1 MSGARRRAVPALVVI
16 VLAVVAGLWFG
27 VLRPDNDADSLFS
40 SGTVEA
46 TEARLGFQAAGRIE
60 MMAVR
65 EGHRVVAG
73 QLLARLDQQEILAR
87 RAQAEAQVAAARA
100 LLRELQ
106 SGFRSEEIA
115 QARAGRDAAAERLAD
130 AERDLQRARVL
141 LEGGAISQEA
151 LDKAKVA
158 HEVARS
164 QLEQAT
170 EQLRLF
176 ESGPRA
182 ERIES
187 QRAQLAAAEAALQ
200 AIEAAIEYATIEAPF
215 EGVVTIRHSEPGEIV
230 APGAAVLTIT
240 NPDDRWV
247 RIYVREDR
255 IGAVRIGTEASITSD
270 TYADK
275 DYTGEVIFIAT
286 EAEFTPKNVQTTKE
300 RVKLVF
306 AVKVQITGDEDQDLK
321 PGMPADVRL
330 RLAGS

>member
-1 MSGARRRAVPALVVI
+1 VVI
-16 VLAVVAGLWFG
+16 VLAALAWLWLG
-27 VLRPDNDADSLFS
+27 VLRPDNDRDSLFS

-46 TEARLGFQAAGRIE
+46 TEARLGFQAAGRVE
-60 MMAVR
+60 MIGVR
-65 EGHRVVAG
+65 EGDRVEAG

-100 LLRELQ
+100 LLRELE
-106 SGFRSEEIA
+106 SGFRSEEVA

-151 LDKAKVA
+151 LDKAELA
-158 HEVARS
+158 HELARS

-170 EQLRLF
+170 EQLRLL
-176 ESGPRA
+176 EAGPRA

-187 QRAQLAAAEAALQ
+187 QRAQLAAAEASSK
-200 AIEAAIEYATIEAPF
+200 AIEAAIAYSTIEAPF
-215 EGVVTIRHSEPGEIV
+215 DGVVTIRHSEPGEIV

-255 IGAVRIGTEASITSD
+255 IGAVRLGTGASITSD

-275 DYTGEVIFIAT
+275 DYTGEVVFIAT
-286 EAEFTPKNVQTTKE
+286 EAEFTPKNVQTTEE

-306 AVKVQITGDEDQDLK
+306 AVKVQITGDDDQDLK

-330 RLAGS
+330 QLAAS

>member
-1 MSGARRRAVPALVVI
+1 VVI
-16 VLAVVAGLWFG
+16 VLAATAWLWFG
-27 VLRPDNDADSLFS
+27 LLRSDNDADSLLS

-60 MMAVR
+60 MIGVR
-65 EGHRVVAG
+65 EGDRVVAG

-87 RAQAEAQVAAARA
+87 RAQAEAQVAGARA
-100 LLRELQ
+100 MLRELQ
-106 SGFRSEEIA
+106 TGFRSEEVA
-115 QARAGRDAAAERLAD
+115 QARAGRDAAAQRFAD
-130 AERDLQRARVL
+130 AGRDLQRARVL
-141 LEGGAISQEA
+141 FEGGAISQEA
-151 LDKAKVA
+151 LDKAEVA

-164 QLEQAT
+164 QLEQAA
-170 EQLRLF
+170 EQLQLF

-187 QRAQLAAAEAALQ
+187 QRAQLAAAEASLR

-215 EGVVTIRHSEPGEIV
+215 DGVVTLRHSEPGEIV

-255 IGAVRIGTEASITSD
+255 IGAVQLGTEASITSD
-270 TYADK
+270 TYHDK
-275 DYTGEVIFIAT
+275 NYAGEVIFIAT
-286 EAEFTPKNVQTTKE
+286 EAEFTPKNVQTTEE

-321 PGMPADVRL
+321 PGMPADVLL
-330 RLAGS
+330 RLAES